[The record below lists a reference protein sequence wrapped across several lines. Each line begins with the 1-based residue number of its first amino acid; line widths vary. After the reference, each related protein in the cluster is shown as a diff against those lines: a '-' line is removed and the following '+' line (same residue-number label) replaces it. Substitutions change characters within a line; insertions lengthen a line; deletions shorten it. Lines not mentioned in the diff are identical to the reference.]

1 MAKLSDDEL
10 LKIVEGERTASIGF
24 WYGQLSKERQTAVAY
39 YNGQPYGNEVEGRSQ
54 FVSTEVLDTIEWVMP
69 SLMRIFASG
78 DEVVKFEPKSPEDE
92 FKAKQCTEYINHI
105 FQKQNNGFVALY
117 SWFKDALL
125 QKNGFIKVYWDE
137 YEESKK
143 ESYVG
148 LTDDEFTMLVK
159 DDGVEVLEHE
169 ARTQTDALGTYQVHD
184 VTIRVTNKKG
194 KACIEPVP
202 PEEVLINRDAR
213 MDIQKAR
220 YVAHRKKTNPSE
232 LKLMGFS
239 ESEIEGLQSDD
250 NNDYNQEH
258 LERWK
263 LENDFTQQNYQTED
277 EAMRPIWITD
287 AYIRVDYDGDGI
299 AELRRVMHVGNK
311 ILENEEIDRI
321 PLVSITP
328 IIMPHKLFGKSV
340 ADLVMD
346 LQLLKSTVFRQIL
359 DNMYLQN
366 NGRWMALDG
375 MVNMDDLLTSRPG
388 GIVRVK
394 AFDAVKRLDS
404 PMLGAPAFNL
414 LEYIDTIKE
423 NRTGVTKYN
432 QGLDSDSLNK
442 TAHGISL
449 IQNASAQR
457 VELIARVF
465 AETGVKDLFYA
476 ILELISKHQNKPE
489 VVRLTNGWVPIDP
502 RDWAGKFDISVTV
515 GLGSGNKEQEAQAIQ
530 EIIKL
535 QMAFLQTGLPIV
547 NPENLY
553 ASAEKLKAA
562 IGQKNSNFFT
572 DPKTVPPSPPKQDPK
587 ITEIM
592 AKAHAE
598 GQLKMLEAQISQQ
611 QPKDNQA
618 QIQAEAQLRSDAMKA
633 QHEQQLLAMKSQY
646 EAQLAEAQRGF
657 DAWVQKLQADTKVT
671 VAEVAA
677 KTTVAT
683 TAMSL
688 NAQNGMTESGEDGTQ
703 KPASALT
710 SLLDDINNNF
720 AQLIQGSTAQIQ
732 SQIEATN
739 QRLEQHGKVV
749 QALQAQSNKPKRQ
762 VAEKVGNK
770 WVIESA

>member
-1 MAKLSDDEL
+1 VAKLTDDEL

-24 WYGQLSKERQTAVAY
+24 WYAALSGERQKALAY

-78 DEVVKFEPKSPEDE
+78 DDVVRFEPKQPSDE
-92 FKAKQCTEYINHI
+92 AKAKQCTEYINHI

-117 SWFKDALL
+117 AWFKDALL
-125 QKNGFIKVYWDE
+125 QKNGFIKVYWEDYDE
-137 YEESKK
+137 VKK
-143 ESYVG
+143 ETYYG

-159 DDGVEVLEHE
+159 DDGVEVIQHTERQE
-169 ARTQTDALGTYQVHD
+169 FSTVLGGVYNVHD
-184 VTIRVTNKKG
+184 VVIRFTNTKG
-194 KACIEPVP
+194 RACIDPVP
-202 PEEVLINRDAR
+202 PEEVLIARDAR

-220 YVAHRKKTNPSE
+220 YVAHRKKTTPSE
-232 LKLMGFS
+232 LKQMGFS
-239 ESEIEGLQSDD
+239 DDEISELQSDD

-263 LENDFTQQNYQTED
+263 LENDFTQQNYQPAD
-277 EAMRPIWITD
+277 EAMRPIWITE

-299 AELRRVMHVGNK
+299 AELRKVLHVGNK
-311 ILENEEIDRI
+311 ILENEEIERV

-388 GIVRVK
+388 GVVRVK
-394 AFDAVKRLDS
+394 TFDAVKRLDS

-476 ILELISKHQNKPE
+476 LLELVSKHQNKPE
-489 VVRLTNGWVPIDP
+489 VVRLTDGWVPVDP
-502 RDWAGKFDISVTV
+502 RDWSGKFDVSVTV
-515 GLGSGNKEQEAQAIQ
+515 GLGSGNKDQEQAAIQ
-530 EIIKL
+530 EILKL
-535 QMAFLQTGLPIV
+535 QFALRQQFPQMVQADDV
-547 NPENLY
+547 YN
-553 ASAEKLKAA
+553 AAEKLKAA
-562 IGQKNSNFFT
+562 IGQKNSKFFT
-572 DPKTVPPSPPKQDPK
+572 DPKTVPPPQPQPDPK
-587 ITEIM
+587 VAQIM
-592 AKAHAE
+592 AQGEVQAKIEMLKAQIDSQKPQDNQALVQAQA
-598 GQLKMLEAQISQQ
+598 QLRSDLMKIENEQKQAVMEAQIKQQ
-611 QPKDNQA
+611 QNVIEQMKIEAEDRWKKLEAETKVLVA
-618 QIQAEAQLRSDAMKA
+618 QIQAEAGAKQ
-633 QHEQQLLAMKSQY
+633 
-646 EAQLAEAQRGF
+646 AE
-657 DAWVQKLQADTKVT
+657 LS
-671 VAEVAA
+671 A
-677 KTTVAT
+677 KTTIAAK
-683 TAMSL
+683 AMDS
-688 NAQNGMTESGEDGTQ
+688 AKESTQETQ
-703 KPASALT
+703 KEEVQEKGPDTSTAL
-710 SLLDDINNNF
+710 
-720 AQLIQGSTAQIQ
+720 AVAIQGFQAALEAMNRPKQI
-732 SQIEATN
+732 IRDADG
-739 QRLEQHGKVV
+739 RVAGV
-749 QALQAQSNKPKRQ
+749 Q
-762 VAEKVGNK
+762 
-770 WVIESA
+770 